1 LLREDPDCVRRGR
14 DRVLPAVLDA
24 AWSQPP
30 NDRLDLDV
38 YRTGGRV
45 WLNGGH
51 LYDALPATALGIRLP
66 FTYPPFAAIVSSP
79 LSLIPMGAAGL
90 VVTLLT
96 LTLLV
101 VPLRIYLRR
110 LAWRLGWVL
119 PLALFLEPVRSTIQF
134 GQVNVV
140 LMTLVTADC
149 LARAPRWPRGSLT
162 GLAAAVKLTPLPFVL
177 FFLLRRDYRAAAV
190 MSLSFAACT
199 GLGFLL
205 APGDSTRY
213 WTSAVFDTVY
223 RIGNP
228 AYAPN
233 QSIVGVL
240 ERAGLHQGT
249 PAATPAWLALSA
261 AVFTVACLGMRR
273 AFAAA
278 DAHLALVLNAF
289 ASLLASPISWSHH
302 WVWAGPAV
310 LALAAASRDGR
321 HRTAWLAA
329 VSGMV
334 IFIAAP
340 QWWFDREPHW
350 ALWQQAAGSS
360 YVLFAAA
367 VLIMST
373 RMRSPGG
380 NRSGGVTSRL
390 SQGFRTR
397 RSGRSGFS
405 SARHAHPSGTAR
417 NRHRSGSGSPKV
429 GTQPPPDPL
438 AVGLIGRILVQ
449 QFLFCQGSGDVAGG
463 GEDENGDVG
472 Q

>member
-1 LLREDPDCVRRGR
+1 
-14 DRVLPAVLDA
+14 
-24 AWSQPP
+24 
-30 NDRLDLDV
+30 
-38 YRTGGRV
+38 
-45 WLNGGH
+45 
-51 LYDALPATALGIRLP
+51 
-66 FTYPPFAAIVSSP
+66 
-79 LSLIPMGAAGL
+79 
-90 VVTLLT
+90 
-96 LTLLV
+96 
-101 VPLRIYLRR
+101 
-110 LAWRLGWVL
+110 
-119 PLALFLEPVRSTIQF
+119 
-134 GQVNVV
+134 
-140 LMTLVTADC
+140 
-149 LARAPRWPRGSLT
+149 
-162 GLAAAVKLTPLPFVL
+162 
-177 FFLLRRDYRAAAV
+177 

-205 APGDSTRY
+205 APGDSMRY
-213 WTSAVFDTVY
+213 WTSAVFDTVS

-249 PAATPAWLALSA
+249 PAATSAWLALSA

-310 LALAAASRDGR
+310 LALAAVGRDGR
-321 HRTAWLAA
+321 QRTAWLAP

-373 RMRSPGG
+373 RMRSPGTADAAG
-380 NRSGGVTSRL
+380 TPAITADSHRDGVRL
-390 SQGFRTR
+390 HPQART
-397 RSGRSGFS
+397 GP
-405 SARHAHPSGTAR
+405 AAA
-417 NRHRSGSGSPKV
+417 
-429 GTQPPPDPL
+429 
-438 AVGLIGRILVQ
+438 
-449 QFLFCQGSGDVAGG
+449 
-463 GEDENGDVG
+463 
-472 Q
+472 